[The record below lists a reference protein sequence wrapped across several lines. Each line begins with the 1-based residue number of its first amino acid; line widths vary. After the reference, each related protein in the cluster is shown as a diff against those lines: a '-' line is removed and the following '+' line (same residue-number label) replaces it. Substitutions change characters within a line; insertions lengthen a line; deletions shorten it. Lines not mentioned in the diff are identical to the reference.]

1 MKFGVE
7 ELLSHGSHLLICL
20 PMPPLEFLPLNHV
33 QLDRL
38 TRFILAG
45 AVTVGFRSCVFSFP
59 FPFLRFSHR
68 HCFASLLF
76 PPGTSPEFIP
86 RFCSRGCFGAVFCC
100 FAQFFLGFFTIV
112 FGWMLCSAFFSD
124 VKFLSHR
131 SRCGNSNF

>member
-86 RFCSRGCFGAVFCC
+86 RFCSRGCFGAVFCR
-100 FAQFFLGFFTIV
+100 FAVLSWFFHHGLGMDVV
-112 FGWMLCSAFFSD
+112 FGLFSD